1 MTARRAI
8 IFLAIG
14 ETIYW
19 AGLYYIF
26 AALLVQWE
34 AAEAWPKTAI
44 TAAFTGA
51 ILMAA
56 VFAPIA
62 GRMVDHGRGPHVLTF
77 GALTGAFLVA
87 LLPFAGSVWVFG
99 LIWLGVGACLGGC
112 LYETCF
118 SLITR
123 TRGDSA
129 RRDITLVTLV
139 AGLAGTL
146 SFPLSNTIAD
156 LFGWHAA
163 TWTMAGLVVF
173 VGVPLVWTAARFLE
187 NEYQKG
193 HAERAAEEA
202 AAGRPAF
209 SIRSVL
215 KKPAFWLLAIGFA
228 ILGGNHGVIIN
239 HILPILTDR
248 GLSPDAAVIAAS
260 MIGPMQ
266 VAGRLAMM
274 AAERRVSNH
283 GITTACFIGVAC
295 AGTAL
300 YFSHSFPGL
309 VVVFV
314 ILQGSGHGVTSIMRP
329 VITKEILGARNFG
342 AISGA
347 VAVPY
352 LLSWAMAPVAGSLLW
367 EAGGY
372 DLAILVVIVLAC
384 VGLVLY
390 RSALRFAPKAS

>member
-34 AAEAWPKTAI
+34 AAEPWPKTQI
-44 TAAFTGA
+44 TMAFTGA

-56 VFAPIA
+56 IFAPIA
-62 GRMVDHGRGPHVLTF
+62 GRQIDRGNGPKVLTF
-77 GALTGAFLVA
+77 AALIGAALVA
-87 LLPFAGSVWVFG
+87 LLPFANSVWMFG
-99 LIWLGVGACLGGC
+99 AIWLGVGACLGGC

-123 TRGDSA
+123 TRGDNA
-129 RRDITLVTLV
+129 RRDITLVTLF

-146 SFPLSNTIAD
+146 SFPLSNAISHVY
-156 LFGWHAA
+156 GWNAA
-163 TWTMAGLVVF
+163 IWTMSGLVAL
-173 VGVPLVWTAARFLE
+173 VGVPLVWYATSFLE
-187 NEYQKG
+187 KEYQK
-193 HAERAAEEA
+193 ENAARDDETKETHSST
-202 AAGRPAF
+202 F
-209 SIRSVL
+209 NIRRVL
-215 KKPAFWLLAIGFA
+215 SKPAFWFIAIGFA
-228 ILGGNHGVIIN
+228 MLGCNHGVIIN

-248 GLSPDAAVIAAS
+248 GLTGDAAVLAAS

-266 VAGRLAMM
+266 VAGRLAMI
-274 AAERRVSNH
+274 AAERRVSSH
-283 GITTACFIGVAC
+283 AITSACFIGVAC
-295 AGTAL
+295 AGAAL
-300 YFSHSFPGL
+300 YFSAVVPAL
-309 VVVFV
+309 VVAFV

-329 VITKEILGARNFG
+329 VITKEILGTQNFG

-352 LLSWAMAPVAGSLLW
+352 LLAWAAAPVAGSLLW

-372 DLAILVVIVLAC
+372 DLAIIVVIV
-384 VGLVLY
+384 
-390 RSALRFAPKAS
+390 SALTGLLFYRAAVHYSS

>member
-8 IFLAIG
+8 TFLAIG
-14 ETIYW
+14 ETIFW

-56 VFAPIA
+56 FFAPVA
-62 GRMVDHGRGPHVLTF
+62 GRLVDRGLGPQVLSF
-77 GALTGAFLVA
+77 AALTAAVLVA
-87 LLPFAGSVWVFG
+87 VLPFATSVWMFG
-99 LIWLGVGACLGGC
+99 AIWLGVGACLGGC

-123 TRGDSA
+123 TRGDGA

-139 AGLAGTL
+139 AGFAGTV
-146 SFPLSNTIAD
+146 SFPLSNAIAD
-156 LFGWHAA
+156 AYGWHAA
-163 TWTMAGLVVF
+163 AWTMSSLVIF
-173 VGVPLVWTAARFLE
+173 VGVPLVWTSTRFLE
-187 NEYQKG
+187 KEYQK
-193 HAERAAEEA
+193 ASAALA
-202 AAGRPAF
+202 AAQPDVERPAF
-209 SIRSVL
+209 NMRAVL
-215 KKPAFWLLAIGFA
+215 KKPAFWLLALGFA
-228 ILGGNHGVIIN
+228 ILGGNHGVLIN
-239 HILPILTDR
+239 HILPVLTDR
-248 GLSPDAAVIAAS
+248 GLSPDAAVLAAS

-274 AAERRVSNH
+274 AAERRVSSH
-283 GITTACFIGVAC
+283 AIATACFAGVAC

-300 YFSHSFPGL
+300 YFSSVVPGL
-309 VVVFV
+309 VAVFV
-314 ILQGSGHGVTSIMRP
+314 ILQGSGHGVSSIMRP
-329 VITKEILGARNFG
+329 VITKEILGTRNFG

-352 LLSWAMAPVAGSLLW
+352 LIAWAMAPVAGSLLW

-372 DLAILVVIVLAC
+372 DLAILVVICLAL
-384 VGLVLY
+384 VGLVFY
-390 RSALRFAPKAS
+390 RAALRFAP

>member
-34 AAEAWPKTAI
+34 AAEPWPKTQI
-44 TAAFTGA
+44 TMAFTGA

-56 VFAPIA
+56 IFAPIA
-62 GRMVDHGRGPHVLTF
+62 GRQIDRGNGPKVLTF
-77 GALTGAFLVA
+77 AALIGAALVA
-87 LLPFAGSVWVFG
+87 LLPFANSVWMFG
-99 LIWLGVGACLGGC
+99 AIWLGVGACLGGC

-123 TRGDSA
+123 TRGDNA
-129 RRDITLVTLV
+129 RRDITLVTLF

-146 SFPLSNTIAD
+146 SFPLSNAISNAY
-156 LFGWHAA
+156 GWHAA
-163 TWTMAGLVVF
+163 IWTMAGLVAF
-173 VGVPLVWTAARFLE
+173 VGVPLVWHATSFLE
-187 NEYQKG
+187 KEYQK
-193 HAERAAEEA
+193 ENAARDDETKETHSST
-202 AAGRPAF
+202 F
-209 SIRSVL
+209 DIRRVL
-215 KKPAFWLLAIGFA
+215 SKPAFWFIAIGFA
-228 ILGGNHGVIIN
+228 MLGCNHGVIIN

-248 GLSPDAAVIAAS
+248 GLTGDAAVLAAS

-266 VAGRLAMM
+266 VAGRLAMI
-274 AAERRVSNH
+274 AAERRVSSH
-283 GITTACFIGVAC
+283 AITSACFIGVAC
-295 AGTAL
+295 AGAAL
-300 YFSHSFPGL
+300 YFSAVVPAL
-309 VVVFV
+309 VVAFV
-314 ILQGSGHGVTSIMRP
+314 ILQGSGYGVTSIMRP
-329 VITKEILGARNFG
+329 VITKEILGTQNFG

-352 LLSWAMAPVAGSLLW
+352 LLAWAAAPVAGSLLW

-372 DLAILVVIVLAC
+372 DLAIIVVIV
-384 VGLVLY
+384 
-390 RSALRFAPKAS
+390 SALTGLLFYRAAVHYSS

>member
-34 AAEAWPKTAI
+34 TAEPWPKTSI

-62 GRMVDHGRGPHVLTF
+62 GRLVDSGRGPHVLTF
-77 GALTGAFLVA
+77 AALTGAVLVA

-99 LIWLGVGACLGGC
+99 IIWLGVGACLGGC

-156 LFGWHAA
+156 AFGWHAA
-163 TWTMAGLVVF
+163 TWTMAGLVIF
-173 VGVPLVWTAARFLE
+173 VGVPMVWTAARFLE
-187 NEYQKG
+187 GEYQKE
-193 HAERAAEEA
+193 HEAATAAEDSA
-202 AAGRPAF
+202 TPKPAF
-209 SIRSVL
+209 KLRSVL
-215 KKPAFWLLAIGFA
+215 RKPAFWLLAIGFA

-248 GLSPDAAVIAAS
+248 GLSGDAAVIAAS

-274 AAERRVSNH
+274 AAEKRVSSH

-300 YFSHSFPGL
+300 FFSKFTPGL
-309 VVVFV
+309 VVLFV

-329 VITKEILGARNFG
+329 VTTKEVLGTQNFG

-352 LLSWAMAPVAGSLLW
+352 LLSWAAAPVAGSLLW

-372 DLAILVVIVLAC
+372 DLAIMVTIGLAM

-390 RSALRFAPKAS
+390 RAALRFAP

>member
-8 IFLAIG
+8 TFLAIG

-34 AAEAWPKTAI
+34 AAESWSKTGI

-56 VFAPIA
+56 VFAPVA
-62 GRMVDHGRGPHVLTF
+62 GRLVDRGRGPHVLTF
-77 GALTGAFLVA
+77 AALTAAVLVA
-87 LLPFAGSVWVFG
+87 LLPFSPSVWVFG

-118 SLITR
+118 ALITR
-123 TRGDSA
+123 TRGDRA

-139 AGLAGTL
+139 AGLAGTV

-156 LFGWHAA
+156 TFGWHAA
-163 TWTMAGLVVF
+163 TWTMAGLVIF
-173 VGVPLVWTAARFLE
+173 VGAPLVWTAARFLE
-187 NEYQKG
+187 SEYRK
-193 HAERAAEEA
+193 ENAAEIADA
-202 AAGRPAF
+202 ADSSKPAF
-209 SIRSVL
+209 SVRTVL

-248 GLSPDAAVIAAS
+248 GLSGDAAVLAAS

-274 AAERRVSNH
+274 AAERRVSSH
-283 GITTACFIGVAC
+283 GITTACFVGVAC

-300 YFSHSFPGL
+300 YFSAVTPAL
-309 VVVFV
+309 VVAFV

-329 VITKEILGARNFG
+329 VITREILGSTNFG

-352 LLSWAMAPVAGSLLW
+352 LLAWALAPVAGSLLW

-372 DLAILVVIVLAC
+372 DLAIMVVVGLAL
-384 VGLVLY
+384 VGLVFY
-390 RSALRFAPKAS
+390 RAAVRLAP

>member
-8 IFLAIG
+8 TFLAIG

-34 AAEAWPKTAI
+34 TAEPWPKTSI

-62 GRMVDHGRGPHVLTF
+62 GRLVDNGRGPHVLTF
-77 GALTGAFLVA
+77 GALIAAVLVA
-87 LLPFAGSVWVFG
+87 ILPFAESVWVFG
-99 LIWLGVGACLGGC
+99 FIWLGVGACLGGC

-118 SLITR
+118 ALITR
-123 TRGDSA
+123 TRGDRA

-156 LFGWHAA
+156 AFGWHAA

-173 VGVPLVWTAARFLE
+173 VGVPLVWTASRFLE
-187 NEYQKG
+187 GEYQKANSVETHEDG
-193 HAERAAEEA
+193 T
-202 AAGRPAF
+202 AGKAGF
-209 SIRSVL
+209 SVRNVL
-215 KKPAFWLLAIGFA
+215 RKPAFWFLAIGFA

-248 GLSPDAAVIAAS
+248 GLSRDAAVIAAS

-274 AAERRVSNH
+274 AAERRVSSH
-283 GITTACFIGVAC
+283 GITTACFVGVAC

-300 YFSHSFPGL
+300 FFSKVTPAL
-309 VVVFV
+309 VVIFV

-329 VITKEILGARNFG
+329 VITKEVLGTRNFG

-372 DLAILVVIVLAC
+372 DLAIMVVVGLALT
-384 VGLVLY
+384 GLVLY
-390 RSALRFAPKAS
+390 RLAVRLAP

>member
-8 IFLAIG
+8 VFLAIG

-34 AAEAWPKTAI
+34 AAEPWPKTLI
-44 TAAFTGA
+44 TMAFTGA

-56 VFAPIA
+56 IFAPIA
-62 GRMVDHGRGPHVLTF
+62 GRQIDRGNGPKVLSF
-77 GALTGAFLVA
+77 AALIGATLVA
-87 LLPFAGSVWVFG
+87 LLPFANSVWIFG
-99 LIWLGVGACLGGC
+99 AIWLGVGACLGGC

-123 TRGDSA
+123 TRGDNA
-129 RRDITLVTLV
+129 RRDITLVTLF

-146 SFPLSNTIAD
+146 SFPLSNTISDAY
-156 LFGWHAA
+156 GWHAA
-163 TWTMAGLVVF
+163 IWTMAGLVAF
-173 VGVPLVWTAARFLE
+173 VGVPLVWHATSFLE
-187 NEYQKG
+187 KEYQKEN
-193 HAERAAEEA
+193 ATRDDEA
-202 AAGRPAF
+202 TSIHSPTF
-209 SIRSVL
+209 NIRSVL
-215 KKPAFWLLAIGFA
+215 AKPAFWFIAIGFA
-228 ILGGNHGVIIN
+228 MLGSNHGVIIN

-248 GLSPDAAVIAAS
+248 GLTGDAAVLAAS

-274 AAERRVSNH
+274 SAESRVSSH
-283 GITTACFIGVAC
+283 AITSACFVGVAC
-295 AGTAL
+295 AGIAL
-300 YFSHSFPGL
+300 YFSPVVPAL
-309 VVVFV
+309 VVTFV
-314 ILQGSGHGVTSIMRP
+314 ILQGSSHGVTSIMRP
-329 VITKEILGARNFG
+329 VITKEILGTQNFG

-352 LLSWAMAPVAGSLLW
+352 LLAWAAAPLAGSLLW

-372 DLAILVVIVLAC
+372 DLAIIVVIA
-384 VGLVLY
+384 
-390 RSALRFAPKAS
+390 SALIGLLFYRAAVHYTC

>member
-8 IFLAIG
+8 TVLAIG

-34 AAEAWPKTAI
+34 TAEPWPKTSI

-62 GRMVDHGRGPHVLTF
+62 GRLVDNGRGPHVLSF
-77 GALTGAFLVA
+77 GALIAAVLVA
-87 LLPFAGSVWVFG
+87 ILPFAESVWVFG
-99 LIWLGVGACLGGC
+99 FIWLGVGACLGGC

-118 SLITR
+118 ALITR
-123 TRGDSA
+123 TRGDRA

-156 LFGWHAA
+156 AFGWHAA

-173 VGVPLVWTAARFLE
+173 VGVPLVWTASRFLE
-187 NEYQKG
+187 SEHQK
-193 HAERAAEEA
+193 ASAAETHEDG
-202 AAGRPAF
+202 AAGKPGF
-209 SIRSVL
+209 SVGSVL
-215 KKPAFWLLAIGFA
+215 RKPAFWFLAIGFA

-248 GLSPDAAVIAAS
+248 GLSRDAAVIAAS

-274 AAERRVSNH
+274 AAERRVSSH
-283 GITTACFIGVAC
+283 GITTACFVGVAC

-300 YFSHSFPGL
+300 FFSKVTPAL
-309 VVVFV
+309 VVIFV

-329 VITKEILGARNFG
+329 VITKEVLGTRNFG

-372 DLAILVVIVLAC
+372 DLAIMVVVGLALT
-384 VGLVLY
+384 GLVLY
-390 RSALRFAPKAS
+390 RLAVRLAP

>member
-19 AGLYYIF
+19 ACLYYIF

-34 AAEAWPKTAI
+34 AAEAWPKTSI
-44 TAAFTGA
+44 TVAFTGA
-51 ILMAA
+51 ILMSA
-56 VFAPIA
+56 VCAPIS
-62 GRMVDHGRGPHVLTF
+62 GRLVDRGLGPQIMTIA
-77 GALTGAFLVA
+77 ALVAAFLVA
-87 LLPFAGSVWVFG
+87 LLPFAGSVWTFG
-99 LIWLGVGACLGGC
+99 LIWLGVGACLGCC

-123 TRGDSA
+123 TRGDGA

-139 AGLAGTL
+139 AGFAGTV

-156 LFGWHAA
+156 AFGWHAA
-163 TWTMAGLVVF
+163 AWTMASLVAF
-173 VGVPLVWTAARFLE
+173 IGVPLVGMSTRFLE
-187 NEYQKG
+187 KEYQKESK
-193 HAERAAEEA
+193 ARAAVSPEVKE
-202 AAGRPAF
+202 PAF
-209 SIRSVL
+209 NMRKVL
-215 KKPAFWLLAIGFA
+215 KNPAFWFLAIGFA

-248 GLSPDAAVIAAS
+248 GLSGDAAVLAAS

-274 AAERRVSNH
+274 AAERRVSSH
-283 GITTACFIGVAC
+283 AITTACFVGVAC

-300 YFSHSFPGL
+300 YFSQVIPAL
-309 VVVFV
+309 VAVFI
-314 ILQGSGHGVTSIMRP
+314 ILQGSGHGVSSIMRP
-329 VITKEILGARNFG
+329 VITKEILGTRNFG

-372 DLAILVVIVLAC
+372 DLTISVVIVLALT
-384 VGLVLY
+384 GLVLY
-390 RSALRFAPKAS
+390 RLALRFQS

>member
-34 AAEAWPKTAI
+34 AAEPWPKTQI
-44 TAAFTGA
+44 TMAFTGA

-56 VFAPIA
+56 IFAPIA
-62 GRMVDHGRGPHVLTF
+62 GRQIDRGNGPKVLTF
-77 GALTGAFLVA
+77 AALIGAALVA
-87 LLPFAGSVWVFG
+87 LLPFANSVWMFG
-99 LIWLGVGACLGGC
+99 AIWLGVGACLGGC

-123 TRGDSA
+123 TRGDNA
-129 RRDITLVTLV
+129 RRDITLVTLF

-146 SFPLSNTIAD
+146 SFPLSNAISHVY
-156 LFGWHAA
+156 GWNAA
-163 TWTMAGLVVF
+163 IWTMSGLVAL
-173 VGVPLVWTAARFLE
+173 VGVPLVWYATSFLE
-187 NEYQKG
+187 KEYQK
-193 HAERAAEEA
+193 ENAARDDETKETHSST
-202 AAGRPAF
+202 F
-209 SIRSVL
+209 NIRRVL
-215 KKPAFWLLAIGFA
+215 SKPAFWFIAIGFA
-228 ILGGNHGVIIN
+228 MLGCNHGVIIN

-248 GLSPDAAVIAAS
+248 GLTGDAAVLAAS

-274 AAERRVSNH
+274 AAERRVSSH
-283 GITTACFIGVAC
+283 AITSACFVGVAC
-295 AGTAL
+295 AGAAL
-300 YFSHSFPGL
+300 YFSAVVPAL
-309 VVVFV
+309 VVAFV

-329 VITKEILGARNFG
+329 VITKEILGTQNFG

-352 LLSWAMAPVAGSLLW
+352 LLAWAAAPVAGSLLW

-372 DLAILVVIVLAC
+372 DLAIIVVIV
-384 VGLVLY
+384 
-390 RSALRFAPKAS
+390 SALTGLLFYRAAVHYSS

>member
-34 AAEAWPKTAI
+34 AAEPWPKTQI
-44 TAAFTGA
+44 TMAFTGA

-56 VFAPIA
+56 IFAPIA
-62 GRMVDHGRGPHVLTF
+62 GRQIDRGNGPKVLTF
-77 GALTGAFLVA
+77 AALIGAALVA
-87 LLPFAGSVWVFG
+87 LLPFANSVWMFG
-99 LIWLGVGACLGGC
+99 AIWLGVGACLGGC

-123 TRGDSA
+123 TRGDNA
-129 RRDITLVTLV
+129 RRDITLVTLF

-146 SFPLSNTIAD
+146 SFPLSNAISHAY
-156 LFGWHAA
+156 GWNAA
-163 TWTMAGLVVF
+163 IWTMSGLVAL
-173 VGVPLVWTAARFLE
+173 VGVPLVWYATSFLE
-187 NEYQKG
+187 KEYQK
-193 HAERAAEEA
+193 ENAARDDETKETHSST
-202 AAGRPAF
+202 F
-209 SIRSVL
+209 DIRRVL
-215 KKPAFWLLAIGFA
+215 SKPAFWFIAIGFA
-228 ILGGNHGVIIN
+228 MLGCNHGVIIN

-248 GLSPDAAVIAAS
+248 GLTGDAAVLAAS

-266 VAGRLAMM
+266 VAGRLAMI
-274 AAERRVSNH
+274 AAERRVSSH
-283 GITTACFIGVAC
+283 AITSACFIGVAC
-295 AGTAL
+295 AGAAL
-300 YFSHSFPGL
+300 YFSAVVPAL
-309 VVVFV
+309 VVAFV

-329 VITKEILGARNFG
+329 VITKEILGTQNFG

-352 LLSWAMAPVAGSLLW
+352 LLAWAAAPVAGSLLW

-372 DLAILVVIVLAC
+372 DLAIIVVIV
-384 VGLVLY
+384 
-390 RSALRFAPKAS
+390 SALTGLLFYRAAVHYSS

>member
-8 IFLAIG
+8 TFLAIG

-34 AAEAWPKTAI
+34 AAEPWPKTAI

-62 GRMVDHGRGPHVLTF
+62 GRLVDNGRGPHVLTF
-77 GALTGAFLVA
+77 AALIAAFLVA
-87 LLPFAGSVWVFG
+87 FLPFADSVWVFG
-99 LIWLGVGACLGGC
+99 FIWLGVGACLGGC

-118 SLITR
+118 ALITR
-123 TRGDSA
+123 TRGDRA

-156 LFGWHAA
+156 AFGWHAA

-173 VGVPLVWTAARFLE
+173 VGVPLVWTASRFLE
-187 NEYQKG
+187 SEYQK
-193 HAERAAEEA
+193 ASAADAHEDA
-202 AAGRPAF
+202 TTGQAGF
-209 SIRSVL
+209 SVRSVL
-215 KKPAFWLLAIGFA
+215 KKPAFWFLAVGFA

-248 GLSPDAAVIAAS
+248 GLSRDAAVIAAS

-274 AAERRVSNH
+274 AAEKRVSSH
-283 GITTACFIGVAC
+283 GITTACFVGVAC

-300 YFSHSFPGL
+300 FFSKYTAAL
-309 VVVFV
+309 VVLFV

-329 VITKEILGARNFG
+329 VVTKEVLGTRNFG

-372 DLAILVVIVLAC
+372 DLAIMVVVGLALS
-384 VGLVLY
+384 GLVLY
-390 RSALRFAPKAS
+390 RLAVKFAP

>member
-34 AAEAWPKTAI
+34 AAEPWPKTQI
-44 TAAFTGA
+44 TMAFTGA

-56 VFAPIA
+56 IFAPIA
-62 GRMVDHGRGPHVLTF
+62 GRQIDRGNGPKVLTF
-77 GALTGAFLVA
+77 AALIGAALVA
-87 LLPFAGSVWVFG
+87 LLPFANSVWMFG
-99 LIWLGVGACLGGC
+99 AIWLGVGACLGGC

-123 TRGDSA
+123 TRGDNA
-129 RRDITLVTLV
+129 RRDITLVTLF

-146 SFPLSNTIAD
+146 SFPLSNAISNAY
-156 LFGWHAA
+156 GWHAA
-163 TWTMAGLVVF
+163 IWTMSGLVAL
-173 VGVPLVWTAARFLE
+173 VGVPLVWYATSFLE
-187 NEYQKG
+187 KEYQK
-193 HAERAAEEA
+193 ENAARDDETKETHSST
-202 AAGRPAF
+202 F
-209 SIRSVL
+209 NIRRVL
-215 KKPAFWLLAIGFA
+215 SKPAFWFIAIGFA
-228 ILGGNHGVIIN
+228 MLGCNHGVIIN

-248 GLSPDAAVIAAS
+248 GLTGDAAVLAAS

-266 VAGRLAMM
+266 VAGRLAMI
-274 AAERRVSNH
+274 AAERRVSSH
-283 GITTACFIGVAC
+283 AITSACFIGVAC
-295 AGTAL
+295 AGAAL
-300 YFSHSFPGL
+300 YFSAVVPAL
-309 VVVFV
+309 VVAFV

-329 VITKEILGARNFG
+329 VITKEILGTQNFG

-352 LLSWAMAPVAGSLLW
+352 LLAWAAAPVAGSLLW

-372 DLAILVVIVLAC
+372 DLAIIVVIV
-384 VGLVLY
+384 
-390 RSALRFAPKAS
+390 SALTGLLFYRAAVHYSS

>member
-34 AAEAWPKTAI
+34 AAEPWPKTQI
-44 TAAFTGA
+44 TMAFTGA

-56 VFAPIA
+56 IFAPIA
-62 GRMVDHGRGPHVLTF
+62 GRQIDRGNGPKVLTF
-77 GALTGAFLVA
+77 AALIGAALVA
-87 LLPFAGSVWVFG
+87 LLPFANSVWMFG
-99 LIWLGVGACLGGC
+99 AIWLGVGACLGGC

-123 TRGDSA
+123 TRGDNA
-129 RRDITLVTLV
+129 RRDITLVTLF

-146 SFPLSNTIAD
+146 SFPLSNAISHAY
-156 LFGWHAA
+156 GWNAA
-163 TWTMAGLVVF
+163 IWTMSGLVAL
-173 VGVPLVWTAARFLE
+173 VGVPLVWYATSFLE
-187 NEYQKG
+187 KEYQK
-193 HAERAAEEA
+193 ENAARDDETKETHSST
-202 AAGRPAF
+202 F
-209 SIRSVL
+209 NIRRVL
-215 KKPAFWLLAIGFA
+215 SKPAFWFIAIGFA
-228 ILGGNHGVIIN
+228 MLGCNHGVIIN

-248 GLSPDAAVIAAS
+248 GLTGDAAVLAAS

-266 VAGRLAMM
+266 VAGRLAMI
-274 AAERRVSNH
+274 AAERRVSSH
-283 GITTACFIGVAC
+283 AITSACFIGVAC
-295 AGTAL
+295 AGAAL
-300 YFSHSFPGL
+300 YFSAVVPAL
-309 VVVFV
+309 VVAFV

-329 VITKEILGARNFG
+329 VITKEILGTQNFG

-352 LLSWAMAPVAGSLLW
+352 LLAWAAAPVAGSLLW

-372 DLAILVVIVLAC
+372 DLAIIVVIV
-384 VGLVLY
+384 
-390 RSALRFAPKAS
+390 SALTGLLFYRAAVHYSS

>member
-1 MTARRAI
+1 MTVRRAI
-8 IFLAIG
+8 VFLAIG

-34 AAEAWPKTAI
+34 AAEPWTKTQI
-44 TAAFTGA
+44 TMAFTGA

-56 VFAPIA
+56 IFAPIA
-62 GRMVDHGRGPHVLTF
+62 GRQIDRGNGPKVLTF
-77 GALTGAFLVA
+77 AALIGAALVA
-87 LLPFAGSVWVFG
+87 LLPFANSVWMFG
-99 LIWLGVGACLGGC
+99 AIWLGVGACLGGC

-123 TRGDSA
+123 TRGDNA
-129 RRDITLVTLV
+129 RRDITLVTLF

-146 SFPLSNTIAD
+146 SFPLSNAISNAY
-156 LFGWHAA
+156 GWHSAI
-163 TWTMAGLVVF
+163 WTMAGLVAF
-173 VGVPLVWTAARFLE
+173 VGVPLVWHATSFLEKENAARDDETKETHSSIF
-187 NEYQKG
+187 N
-193 HAERAAEEA
+193 
-202 AAGRPAF
+202 
-209 SIRSVL
+209 IRSVL
-215 KKPAFWLLAIGFA
+215 SKPAFWFIAIGFA
-228 ILGGNHGVIIN
+228 MLGCNHGVIIN

-248 GLSPDAAVIAAS
+248 GLTGDAAVLAAS

-274 AAERRVSNH
+274 AAESRVSSH
-283 GITTACFIGVAC
+283 AITSACFVGVAC
-295 AGTAL
+295 AGAAL
-300 YFSHSFPGL
+300 YFSAVVPAL

-329 VITKEILGARNFG
+329 VITKEILGTQNFG

-352 LLSWAMAPVAGSLLW
+352 LLAWAAAPVAGSLLW

-372 DLAILVVIVLAC
+372 DLAILVVII
-384 VGLVLY
+384 
-390 RSALRFAPKAS
+390 SALTGLLFYRAAVHYSS

>member
-8 IFLAIG
+8 TFLAIG

-34 AAEAWPKTAI
+34 TAEPWPKTSI

-51 ILMAA
+51 ILMVA

-62 GRMVDHGRGPHVLTF
+62 GRLVDNGRGPHVLTF
-77 GALTGAFLVA
+77 GALIAAVLVA
-87 LLPFAGSVWVFG
+87 ILPFAESVWVFG
-99 LIWLGVGACLGGC
+99 FIWLGVGACLGGC

-118 SLITR
+118 ALITR
-123 TRGDSA
+123 TRGDRA

-156 LFGWHAA
+156 AFGWHAA

-173 VGVPLVWTAARFLE
+173 VGVPLVWTASRFLE
-187 NEYQKG
+187 GEYQKANS
-193 HAERAAEEA
+193 AETHEDGP
-202 AAGRPAF
+202 AGKAGF
-209 SIRSVL
+209 SVRNVL
-215 KKPAFWLLAIGFA
+215 RKPAFWFLAIGFA

-248 GLSPDAAVIAAS
+248 GLSRDAAVIAAS

-274 AAERRVSNH
+274 AAERRVSSH
-283 GITTACFIGVAC
+283 GITTACFVGVAC

-300 YFSHSFPGL
+300 FFSKVTPAL
-309 VVVFV
+309 VVIFV

-329 VITKEILGARNFG
+329 VITKEVLGTRNFG

-372 DLAILVVIVLAC
+372 DLAIMVVVGLALT
-384 VGLVLY
+384 GLVLY
-390 RSALRFAPKAS
+390 RLAVRLAP

>member
-8 IFLAIG
+8 TFLAIG

-34 AAEAWPKTAI
+34 AAEPWPKTAI

-62 GRMVDHGRGPHVLTF
+62 GRLVDNGRGPHILTF
-77 GALTGAFLVA
+77 GALIAAVLVA
-87 LLPFAGSVWVFG
+87 ILPFAESVWVFG

-118 SLITR
+118 ALITR
-123 TRGDSA
+123 TRGDRA

-156 LFGWHAA
+156 AFGWHAA

-173 VGVPLVWTAARFLE
+173 VGVPLVWTASRFLE
-187 NEYQKG
+187 NEYQK
-193 HAERAAEEA
+193 ANAAEAHEDA
-202 AAGRPAF
+202 TTGQTGF
-209 SIRSVL
+209 SVRGVL
-215 KKPAFWLLAIGFA
+215 KKPAFWFLAIGFA

-248 GLSPDAAVIAAS
+248 GLSRDAAVIAAS

-274 AAERRVSNH
+274 AAEKRVSSH
-283 GITTACFIGVAC
+283 GITTACFVGVAC

-300 YFSHSFPGL
+300 FFSKYSAAL
-309 VVVFV
+309 VVMFV

-329 VITKEILGARNFG
+329 VITKEVLGARNFG

-372 DLAILVVIVLAC
+372 DLAIMVVVGLALS
-384 VGLVLY
+384 GLVLY
-390 RSALRFAPKAS
+390 RLAVRFAP

>member
-1 MTARRAI
+1 MTSRRAI
-8 IFLAIG
+8 TFLAIG

-26 AALLVQWE
+26 AALLVHWE
-34 AAEAWPKTAI
+34 AAQAWPKTEI
-44 TAAFTGA
+44 TVAFTGA

-56 VFAPIA
+56 IFAPIA
-62 GRMVDHGRGPHVLTF
+62 GRLVDRGLGPQVLSF
-77 GALTGAFLVA
+77 GALTAAILVA
-87 LLPFAGSVWVFG
+87 LLPFATSVWMFG
-99 LIWLGVGACLGGC
+99 AIWLGVGACLGGC

-123 TRGDSA
+123 TRGDGA

-139 AGLAGTL
+139 AGFAGTV
-146 SFPLSNTIAD
+146 SFPLSNAIAD
-156 LFGWHAA
+156 TFGWHAA
-163 TWTMAGLVVF
+163 TWTMASLVIF
-173 VGVPLVWTAARFLE
+173 VGVPLVWTSTRFLE
-187 NEYQKG
+187 KEHQKE
-193 HAERAAEEA
+193 AAIRAAESPEIVKHV
-202 AAGRPAF
+202 F
-209 SIRSVL
+209 NMLTVL
-215 KKPAFWLLAIGFA
+215 RKPAFWLLAIGFA

-248 GLSPDAAVIAAS
+248 GLSPDAAVLAAS

-274 AAERRVSNH
+274 AAERRVSSH
-283 GITTACFIGVAC
+283 AITTACFIGVLT
-295 AGTAL
+295 AGIAL
-300 YFSHSFPGL
+300 YFSRFVPGL
-309 VVVFV
+309 VAVFV

-329 VITKEILGARNFG
+329 VITREILGTRNFG

-352 LLSWAMAPVAGSLLW
+352 LLAWAMAPVAGSLLW

-372 DLAILVVIVLAC
+372 DLAIKVVIGLA
-384 VGLVLY
+384 VIGLILY
-390 RSALRFAPKAS
+390 RTALRFAR

>member
-34 AAEAWPKTAI
+34 AAEPWPKTQI
-44 TAAFTGA
+44 TMAFTGA

-56 VFAPIA
+56 IFAPIA
-62 GRMVDHGRGPHVLTF
+62 GRQIDRGNGPKVLTF
-77 GALTGAFLVA
+77 AALIGAALVA
-87 LLPFAGSVWVFG
+87 LLPFANSVWMFG
-99 LIWLGVGACLGGC
+99 AIWLGVGACLGGC

-123 TRGDSA
+123 TRGDNA
-129 RRDITLVTLV
+129 RRDITLVTLF

-146 SFPLSNTIAD
+146 SFPLSNAISNAY
-156 LFGWHAA
+156 GWHAA
-163 TWTMAGLVVF
+163 IWTMAGLVAF
-173 VGVPLVWTAARFLE
+173 VGVPLVWHATSFLE
-187 NEYQKG
+187 KEYQK
-193 HAERAAEEA
+193 ENAARDDETKETHSST
-202 AAGRPAF
+202 F
-209 SIRSVL
+209 DIRRVL
-215 KKPAFWLLAIGFA
+215 SKPAFWFIAIGFA
-228 ILGGNHGVIIN
+228 MLGCNHGVIIN

-248 GLSPDAAVIAAS
+248 GLTGDAAVLAAS

-266 VAGRLAMM
+266 VAGRLAMI
-274 AAERRVSNH
+274 AAERRVSCH
-283 GITTACFIGVAC
+283 AITSACLIGVAC
-295 AGTAL
+295 AGAAL
-300 YFSHSFPGL
+300 YFSAVVPAL
-309 VVVFV
+309 VVAFV

-329 VITKEILGARNFG
+329 VITKEILGTQNFG

-352 LLSWAMAPVAGSLLW
+352 LLAWAAAPVAGSLLW

-372 DLAILVVIVLAC
+372 DLAIIVVIV
-384 VGLVLY
+384 
-390 RSALRFAPKAS
+390 SALTGLLFYRAAVHYSS

>member
-34 AAEAWPKTAI
+34 AAEPWPKTQI
-44 TAAFTGA
+44 TMAFTGA

-56 VFAPIA
+56 IFAPIA
-62 GRMVDHGRGPHVLTF
+62 GRQIDRGNGPKVLTF
-77 GALTGAFLVA
+77 AALIGAALVA
-87 LLPFAGSVWVFG
+87 LLPFANSVWMFG
-99 LIWLGVGACLGGC
+99 AIWLGVGACLGGC

-123 TRGDSA
+123 TRGDNA
-129 RRDITLVTLV
+129 RRDITLVTLF

-146 SFPLSNTIAD
+146 SFPLSNAISNAY
-156 LFGWHAA
+156 GWHAA
-163 TWTMAGLVVF
+163 IWTMAGLVAF
-173 VGVPLVWTAARFLE
+173 VGVPLVWYATSFLE
-187 NEYQKG
+187 KEYQK
-193 HAERAAEEA
+193 ENAARDDETKETHSST
-202 AAGRPAF
+202 F
-209 SIRSVL
+209 NIRRVL
-215 KKPAFWLLAIGFA
+215 SKPAFWFIAIGFA
-228 ILGGNHGVIIN
+228 MLGCNHGVIIN

-248 GLSPDAAVIAAS
+248 GLTGDAAVLAAS

-266 VAGRLAMM
+266 VAGRLAMI
-274 AAERRVSNH
+274 AAERRVSSH
-283 GITTACFIGVAC
+283 AITSACFIGVAC
-295 AGTAL
+295 AGAAL
-300 YFSHSFPGL
+300 YFSAVVPAL
-309 VVVFV
+309 VVAFV
-314 ILQGSGHGVTSIMRP
+314 ILQGSGYGVTSIMRP
-329 VITKEILGARNFG
+329 VITKEILGTQNFG

-352 LLSWAMAPVAGSLLW
+352 LLAWAAAPVAGSLLW

-372 DLAILVVIVLAC
+372 DLAIIVVIV
-384 VGLVLY
+384 
-390 RSALRFAPKAS
+390 SALTGLLFYRAAVHYSS

>member
-34 AAEAWPKTAI
+34 AAEPWPKTQI
-44 TAAFTGA
+44 TMAFTGA

-56 VFAPIA
+56 IFAPIA
-62 GRMVDHGRGPHVLTF
+62 GRQIDRGNGPKVLTF
-77 GALTGAFLVA
+77 AALIGAALVA
-87 LLPFAGSVWVFG
+87 LLPFANSVWMFG
-99 LIWLGVGACLGGC
+99 AIWLGVGACLGGC

-123 TRGDSA
+123 TRGDNA
-129 RRDITLVTLV
+129 RRDITLVTLF

-146 SFPLSNTIAD
+146 SFPLSNAISNAY
-156 LFGWHAA
+156 GWHAA
-163 TWTMAGLVVF
+163 IWTMAGLVAF
-173 VGVPLVWTAARFLE
+173 VGVPLVWHATSFLE
-187 NEYQKG
+187 KEYQK
-193 HAERAAEEA
+193 ENAARDDETKETHSST
-202 AAGRPAF
+202 F
-209 SIRSVL
+209 DIRRVL
-215 KKPAFWLLAIGFA
+215 SKPAFWFIAIGFA
-228 ILGGNHGVIIN
+228 MLGCNHGVIIN

-248 GLSPDAAVIAAS
+248 GLTGDAAVLAAS

-266 VAGRLAMM
+266 VAGRLAMI
-274 AAERRVSNH
+274 AAERRVSSH
-283 GITTACFIGVAC
+283 AITSACFIGVAC
-295 AGTAL
+295 AGAAL
-300 YFSHSFPGL
+300 YFSAVVPAL
-309 VVVFV
+309 VVAFI
-314 ILQGSGHGVTSIMRP
+314 ILQGSGYGVTSIMRP
-329 VITKEILGARNFG
+329 VITKEILGTQNFG

-352 LLSWAMAPVAGSLLW
+352 LLAWAAAPVAGSLLW

-372 DLAILVVIVLAC
+372 DLAIIVVIV
-384 VGLVLY
+384 
-390 RSALRFAPKAS
+390 SALTGLLFYRAAVHYSS

>member
-8 IFLAIG
+8 TFLAIG

-34 AAEAWPKTAI
+34 TAEPWPKTSI

-62 GRMVDHGRGPHVLTF
+62 GRLVDNGRGPHVLTF
-77 GALTGAFLVA
+77 GALIAAVLVA
-87 LLPFAGSVWVFG
+87 ILPFAESVWVFG
-99 LIWLGVGACLGGC
+99 FIWLGVGACLGGC

-118 SLITR
+118 ALITR
-123 TRGDSA
+123 PRGDRA

-156 LFGWHAA
+156 AFGWHAA

-173 VGVPLVWTAARFLE
+173 VGVPLVWTASRFLE
-187 NEYQKG
+187 GEYQKANS
-193 HAERAAEEA
+193 AETHEDGT
-202 AAGRPAF
+202 AGKAGF
-209 SIRSVL
+209 SVRNVL
-215 KKPAFWLLAIGFA
+215 RKPAFWFLAIGFA

-248 GLSPDAAVIAAS
+248 GLSRDAAVIAAS

-274 AAERRVSNH
+274 AAERRVSSH
-283 GITTACFIGVAC
+283 GITTACFVGVAC

-300 YFSHSFPGL
+300 FFSKVTPAL
-309 VVVFV
+309 VVIFV

-329 VITKEILGARNFG
+329 VITKEVLGTRNFG

-372 DLAILVVIVLAC
+372 DLAIMVVVGLALT
-384 VGLVLY
+384 GLVLY
-390 RSALRFAPKAS
+390 RLAVRLAP

>member
-34 AAEAWPKTAI
+34 AAEPWPKTQI
-44 TAAFTGA
+44 TMAFTGA

-56 VFAPIA
+56 IFAPIA
-62 GRMVDHGRGPHVLTF
+62 GRQIDRGNGPKVLTF
-77 GALTGAFLVA
+77 AALIGAALVA
-87 LLPFAGSVWVFG
+87 LLPFANSVWMFG
-99 LIWLGVGACLGGC
+99 AIWLGVGACLGGC

-123 TRGDSA
+123 TRGDNA
-129 RRDITLVTLV
+129 RRDITLVTLF

-146 SFPLSNTIAD
+146 SFPLSNAISHAY
-156 LFGWHAA
+156 GWNAA
-163 TWTMAGLVVF
+163 IWTMSGLVAL
-173 VGVPLVWTAARFLE
+173 VGVPLVWYATSFLE
-187 NEYQKG
+187 KEYQK
-193 HAERAAEEA
+193 ENAARDDETKETHSST
-202 AAGRPAF
+202 F
-209 SIRSVL
+209 DIRRVL
-215 KKPAFWLLAIGFA
+215 SKPAFWFIAIGFA
-228 ILGGNHGVIIN
+228 MLGCNHGVIIN

-248 GLSPDAAVIAAS
+248 GLTGDAAVLAAS

-266 VAGRLAMM
+266 VAGRLAMI
-274 AAERRVSNH
+274 AAERRVSSH
-283 GITTACFIGVAC
+283 AITSACFIGVAC
-295 AGTAL
+295 AGAAL
-300 YFSHSFPGL
+300 YFSAVVPAL
-309 VVVFV
+309 VVAFV
-314 ILQGSGHGVTSIMRP
+314 ILQGSGYGVTSIMRP
-329 VITKEILGARNFG
+329 VITKEILGTQNFG

-352 LLSWAMAPVAGSLLW
+352 LLAWAAAPVAGSLLW

-372 DLAILVVIVLAC
+372 DLAIIVVIV
-384 VGLVLY
+384 
-390 RSALRFAPKAS
+390 SALTGLLFYRAAVHYSS

>member
-34 AAEAWPKTAI
+34 AAEPWPKTQI
-44 TAAFTGA
+44 TMAFTGA

-56 VFAPIA
+56 IFAPIA
-62 GRMVDHGRGPHVLTF
+62 GRQIDRGNGPKVLTF
-77 GALTGAFLVA
+77 AALIGAALVA
-87 LLPFAGSVWVFG
+87 LLPFANSVWMFG
-99 LIWLGVGACLGGC
+99 AIWLGVGACLGGC

-123 TRGDSA
+123 TRGDNA
-129 RRDITLVTLV
+129 RRDITLVTLF

-146 SFPLSNTIAD
+146 SFPLSNAISHAY
-156 LFGWHAA
+156 GWNAA
-163 TWTMAGLVVF
+163 IWTMSGLVAL
-173 VGVPLVWTAARFLE
+173 VGVPLVWYATSFLE
-187 NEYQKG
+187 KEYQK
-193 HAERAAEEA
+193 ENAARDDETKETHSST
-202 AAGRPAF
+202 F
-209 SIRSVL
+209 NIRRVL
-215 KKPAFWLLAIGFA
+215 SKPAFWFIAIGFA
-228 ILGGNHGVIIN
+228 MLGCNHGVIIN

-248 GLSPDAAVIAAS
+248 GLTGDAAVLAAS

-274 AAERRVSNH
+274 AAERRVSSH
-283 GITTACFIGVAC
+283 AITSACFVGVAC
-295 AGTAL
+295 AGAAL
-300 YFSHSFPGL
+300 YFSAVVPAL
-309 VVVFV
+309 VVAFV

-329 VITKEILGARNFG
+329 VITKEILGTQNFG

-352 LLSWAMAPVAGSLLW
+352 LLAWAAAPVAGSLLW

-372 DLAILVVIVLAC
+372 DLAIIVVIV
-384 VGLVLY
+384 
-390 RSALRFAPKAS
+390 SALTGLLFYRAAVHYSS

>member
-8 IFLAIG
+8 TFLAIG

-34 AAEAWPKTAI
+34 TAEPWPKTSI

-62 GRMVDHGRGPHVLTF
+62 GRLVDNGRGPHVLTF
-77 GALTGAFLVA
+77 GALIAAVLVA
-87 LLPFAGSVWVFG
+87 ILPFAESVWVFG
-99 LIWLGVGACLGGC
+99 FIWLGVGACLGGC

-118 SLITR
+118 ALITR
-123 TRGDSA
+123 TRGDRA

-156 LFGWHAA
+156 AFGWHAA

-173 VGVPLVWTAARFLE
+173 VGVPLVWTASRFLE
-187 NEYQKG
+187 GEYQKANS
-193 HAERAAEEA
+193 AETHEDGP
-202 AAGRPAF
+202 AGKAGF
-209 SIRSVL
+209 SVRNVL
-215 KKPAFWLLAIGFA
+215 RKPAFWFLAIGFA

-248 GLSPDAAVIAAS
+248 GLSRDAAVIAAS

-274 AAERRVSNH
+274 AAERRVSSH
-283 GITTACFIGVAC
+283 GITTACFVGVAC

-300 YFSHSFPGL
+300 FFSKVTPAL
-309 VVVFV
+309 VVIFV

-329 VITKEILGARNFG
+329 VITKEVLGTRNFG

-372 DLAILVVIVLAC
+372 DLAIMVVVGLALT
-384 VGLVLY
+384 GLVLY
-390 RSALRFAPKAS
+390 RLAVRLAP

>member
-8 IFLAIG
+8 VFLAIG

-34 AAEAWPKTAI
+34 AAEPWTKTQI
-44 TAAFTGA
+44 TMAFTGA

-56 VFAPIA
+56 IFAPIA
-62 GRMVDHGRGPHVLTF
+62 GRQIDRGNGPKVLTF
-77 GALTGAFLVA
+77 AALIGAALVA
-87 LLPFAGSVWVFG
+87 LLPFANSVWMFG
-99 LIWLGVGACLGGC
+99 AIWLGVGACLGGC

-123 TRGDSA
+123 TRGDNA
-129 RRDITLVTLV
+129 RRDITLVTLF

-146 SFPLSNTIAD
+146 SFPLSNAISNAY
-156 LFGWHAA
+156 GWHSAI
-163 TWTMAGLVVF
+163 WTMAGLVAF
-173 VGVPLVWTAARFLE
+173 VGVPLVWHATSFLE
-187 NEYQKG
+187 KEYQK
-193 HAERAAEEA
+193 ENAARDDETKETHSSI
-202 AAGRPAF
+202 F
-209 SIRSVL
+209 NIRSVL
-215 KKPAFWLLAIGFA
+215 SKPAFWFIAIGFA
-228 ILGGNHGVIIN
+228 MLGCNHGVIIN
-239 HILPILTDR
+239 HILPILTVR
-248 GLSPDAAVIAAS
+248 GLTGDAAVLAAS

-274 AAERRVSNH
+274 AAESRVSSH
-283 GITTACFIGVAC
+283 AITSACFVGVAC
-295 AGTAL
+295 AGAAL
-300 YFSHSFPGL
+300 YFSAVVPAL

-329 VITKEILGARNFG
+329 VITKEILGTQNFG

-352 LLSWAMAPVAGSLLW
+352 LLAWAAAPVAGSLLW

-372 DLAILVVIVLAC
+372 DLAILVVIV
-384 VGLVLY
+384 
-390 RSALRFAPKAS
+390 SALTGLLFYRAAVHYSS

>member
-34 AAEAWPKTAI
+34 AAQPWPKTQI
-44 TAAFTGA
+44 TMAFTGA

-56 VFAPIA
+56 IFAPIA
-62 GRMVDHGRGPHVLTF
+62 GRQIDRGNGPKVLTF
-77 GALTGAFLVA
+77 AALIGAALVA
-87 LLPFAGSVWVFG
+87 LLPFANSVWMFG
-99 LIWLGVGACLGGC
+99 AIWLGVGACLGGC

-123 TRGDSA
+123 TRGDNA
-129 RRDITLVTLV
+129 RRDITLVTLF

-146 SFPLSNTIAD
+146 SFPLSNAISNAY
-156 LFGWHAA
+156 GWNAA
-163 TWTMAGLVVF
+163 IWTMSGLVAL
-173 VGVPLVWTAARFLE
+173 VGVPLVWHATSFLE
-187 NEYQKG
+187 KEYQK
-193 HAERAAEEA
+193 ENAARDDETKETHSSI
-202 AAGRPAF
+202 F
-209 SIRSVL
+209 NIRSVL
-215 KKPAFWLLAIGFA
+215 SKPAFWFIAIGFA
-228 ILGGNHGVIIN
+228 MLGCNHGVIIN

-248 GLSPDAAVIAAS
+248 GLTGDAAVLAAS

-274 AAERRVSNH
+274 AAERRVSSH
-283 GITTACFIGVAC
+283 AITSACFVGVAC
-295 AGTAL
+295 AGAAL
-300 YFSHSFPGL
+300 YFSAVVPAL

-329 VITKEILGARNFG
+329 VITKEILGTQNFG

-352 LLSWAMAPVAGSLLW
+352 LLAWAAAPVAGSLLW

-372 DLAILVVIVLAC
+372 DLAIIVVIV
-384 VGLVLY
+384 
-390 RSALRFAPKAS
+390 SALTGLLFYRAAVHYSS

>member
-34 AAEAWPKTAI
+34 AAEPWPKTQI
-44 TAAFTGA
+44 TMAFTGA
-51 ILMAA
+51 ILIAA
-56 VFAPIA
+56 IFAPIA
-62 GRMVDHGRGPHVLTF
+62 GRQIDRGNGPKVLTF
-77 GALTGAFLVA
+77 AALIGAALVA
-87 LLPFAGSVWVFG
+87 LLPFANSVWMFG
-99 LIWLGVGACLGGC
+99 AIWLGVGACLGGC

-123 TRGDSA
+123 TRGDNA
-129 RRDITLVTLV
+129 RRDITLVTLF

-146 SFPLSNTIAD
+146 SFPLSNAISHAY
-156 LFGWHAA
+156 GWNAA
-163 TWTMAGLVVF
+163 IWTMSGLVAL
-173 VGVPLVWTAARFLE
+173 VGVPLVWHATSFLE
-187 NEYQKG
+187 KEYQK
-193 HAERAAEEA
+193 ENAARDDETKETHSST
-202 AAGRPAF
+202 F
-209 SIRSVL
+209 DIRRVL
-215 KKPAFWLLAIGFA
+215 SKPAFWFIAIGFA
-228 ILGGNHGVIIN
+228 MLGCNHGVIIN

-248 GLSPDAAVIAAS
+248 GLTGDAAVLAAS

-274 AAERRVSNH
+274 AAERRVSSH
-283 GITTACFIGVAC
+283 AITSACFVGVAC
-295 AGTAL
+295 AGAAL
-300 YFSHSFPGL
+300 YFSAVVPAL
-309 VVVFV
+309 VVAFV
-314 ILQGSGHGVTSIMRP
+314 ILQGSGYGVTSIMRP
-329 VITKEILGARNFG
+329 VITKEILGTQNFG

-352 LLSWAMAPVAGSLLW
+352 LLAWAAAPLAGSLLW

-372 DLAILVVIVLAC
+372 DLAIIVVIV
-384 VGLVLY
+384 
-390 RSALRFAPKAS
+390 SALTGLLFYRAAVHYSS

>member
-34 AAEAWPKTAI
+34 AAEAWPKTSI

-62 GRMVDHGRGPHVLTF
+62 GRLVDQGRGPHVLTF
-77 GALTGAFLVA
+77 AALTAAMLVA
-87 LLPFAGSVWVFG
+87 LLPFTNSVWVFG

-123 TRGDSA
+123 TRGDRA

-146 SFPLSNTIAD
+146 SFPLSNSIAD
-156 LFGWHAA
+156 AFGWHAA
-163 TWTMAGLVVF
+163 AWTLAGLVVF

-187 NEYQKG
+187 NEYQKE
-193 HAERAAEEA
+193 HAVLTANDDGVEK
-202 AAGRPAF
+202 PVF
-209 SIRSVL
+209 SIRNVL
-215 KKPAFWLLAIGFA
+215 RKPAFWLLAIGFA

-248 GLSPDAAVIAAS
+248 GLSADAAVITAS

-274 AAERRVSNH
+274 AAERRVSSH
-283 GITTACFIGVAC
+283 GITTACFVGVAC

-300 YFSHSFPGL
+300 YFSQAFPAL
-309 VVVFV
+309 VVAFV

-329 VITKEILGARNFG
+329 VITREILGSRNFG

-347 VAVPY
+347 MAVPY

-372 DLAILVVIVLAC
+372 DLAILVVIGLAC
-384 VGLVLY
+384 SGLVLY
-390 RSALRFAPKAS
+390 RSALRFAS

>member
-8 IFLAIG
+8 TFLAIG

-34 AAEAWPKTAI
+34 AAEPWPKTAI

-62 GRMVDHGRGPHVLTF
+62 GRLVDNGRGPHILTF
-77 GALTGAFLVA
+77 GALIAAVLVA
-87 LLPFAGSVWVFG
+87 ILPFAESVWVFG

-118 SLITR
+118 ALITR
-123 TRGDSA
+123 TRGDRA

-156 LFGWHAA
+156 AFGWHAA

-173 VGVPLVWTAARFLE
+173 VGVPLVWTASRFLE
-187 NEYQKG
+187 NEYQK
-193 HAERAAEEA
+193 ANAAEAHEDA
-202 AAGRPAF
+202 TTGQTGF
-209 SIRSVL
+209 SVRGVL
-215 KKPAFWLLAIGFA
+215 KKPAFWFLAIGFA

-248 GLSPDAAVIAAS
+248 GLSRDAAVIAAS

-274 AAERRVSNH
+274 AAEKRVSSH
-283 GITTACFIGVAC
+283 GITTACFVGVAC

-300 YFSHSFPGL
+300 FFSKYSAAL
-309 VVVFV
+309 VVMFV

-329 VITKEILGARNFG
+329 VITKEVLGTRNFG

-372 DLAILVVIVLAC
+372 DLAIMVVVGLALS
-384 VGLVLY
+384 GLVLY
-390 RSALRFAPKAS
+390 RLGVRFAP

>member
-34 AAEAWPKTAI
+34 AAEPWPKTQI
-44 TAAFTGA
+44 TMAFTGA

-56 VFAPIA
+56 IFAPIA
-62 GRMVDHGRGPHVLTF
+62 GRQIDRGNGPKVLTF
-77 GALTGAFLVA
+77 AALIGAALVA
-87 LLPFAGSVWVFG
+87 LLPFANSVWMFG
-99 LIWLGVGACLGGC
+99 AIWLGVGACLGGC

-123 TRGDSA
+123 TRGDNA
-129 RRDITLVTLV
+129 RRDITLVTLF

-146 SFPLSNTIAD
+146 SFPLSNAISHAY
-156 LFGWHAA
+156 GWNAA
-163 TWTMAGLVVF
+163 IWTMSGLVAL
-173 VGVPLVWTAARFLE
+173 VGVPLVWYATSFLE
-187 NEYQKG
+187 KEYQK
-193 HAERAAEEA
+193 ENAARDDETKETHSST
-202 AAGRPAF
+202 F
-209 SIRSVL
+209 DIRRVL
-215 KKPAFWLLAIGFA
+215 SKPAFWFIAIGFA
-228 ILGGNHGVIIN
+228 MLGCNHGVIIN

-248 GLSPDAAVIAAS
+248 GLTGDAAVLAAS

-274 AAERRVSNH
+274 AAERRVSSH
-283 GITTACFIGVAC
+283 AITSACFVGVAC
-295 AGTAL
+295 AGAAL
-300 YFSHSFPGL
+300 YFSAVVPAL
-309 VVVFV
+309 VVAFV

-329 VITKEILGARNFG
+329 VITKEILGTQNFG

-352 LLSWAMAPVAGSLLW
+352 LLAWAAAPVAGSLLW

-372 DLAILVVIVLAC
+372 DLAIIVVIV
-384 VGLVLY
+384 
-390 RSALRFAPKAS
+390 SALTGLLFYRAAVHYSS

>member
-34 AAEAWPKTAI
+34 AAEPWPKTQI
-44 TAAFTGA
+44 TMAFTGA

-56 VFAPIA
+56 IFAPIA
-62 GRMVDHGRGPHVLTF
+62 GRQIDRGNGPKVLTF
-77 GALTGAFLVA
+77 AALIGAALVA
-87 LLPFAGSVWVFG
+87 LLPFANSVWMFG
-99 LIWLGVGACLGGC
+99 AIWLGVGACLGGC

-123 TRGDSA
+123 TRGDNA
-129 RRDITLVTLV
+129 RRDITLVTLF

-146 SFPLSNTIAD
+146 SFPLSNAISHAY
-156 LFGWHAA
+156 GWNAA
-163 TWTMAGLVVF
+163 IWTMSGLVAL
-173 VGVPLVWTAARFLE
+173 VGVPLVWYATSFLE
-187 NEYQKG
+187 KEYQK
-193 HAERAAEEA
+193 ENAARDDETKETHSST
-202 AAGRPAF
+202 F
-209 SIRSVL
+209 DIRRVL
-215 KKPAFWLLAIGFA
+215 SKPAFWFIAIGFA
-228 ILGGNHGVIIN
+228 MLGCNHGVIIN

-248 GLSPDAAVIAAS
+248 GLTGDAAVLAAS

-274 AAERRVSNH
+274 AAERRVSSH
-283 GITTACFIGVAC
+283 AITSACFVGVAC
-295 AGTAL
+295 AGAAL
-300 YFSHSFPGL
+300 YFSAVVPAL

-329 VITKEILGARNFG
+329 VITKEILGTQNFG

-352 LLSWAMAPVAGSLLW
+352 LLAWAAAPVAGSLLW

-372 DLAILVVIVLAC
+372 DLAIIVVIV
-384 VGLVLY
+384 
-390 RSALRFAPKAS
+390 SALTGLLFYRAAVHYSS

>member
-1 MTARRAI
+1 MTVRRAI
-8 IFLAIG
+8 VFLAIG

-34 AAEAWPKTAI
+34 AAEPWTKTQI
-44 TAAFTGA
+44 TMAFTGA

-56 VFAPIA
+56 IFAPIA
-62 GRMVDHGRGPHVLTF
+62 GRQIDRGNGPKVLTF
-77 GALTGAFLVA
+77 AALIGAALVA
-87 LLPFAGSVWVFG
+87 LLPFANSVWMFG
-99 LIWLGVGACLGGC
+99 AIWLGVGACLGGC

-123 TRGDSA
+123 TRGDNA
-129 RRDITLVTLV
+129 RRDITLVTLF

-146 SFPLSNTIAD
+146 SFPLSNAISNAY
-156 LFGWHAA
+156 GWHSAI
-163 TWTMAGLVVF
+163 WTMAGLVAF
-173 VGVPLVWTAARFLE
+173 VGVPLVWHATSFLE
-187 NEYQKG
+187 KEYQK
-193 HAERAAEEA
+193 ENAARDDETKETHSSI
-202 AAGRPAF
+202 F
-209 SIRSVL
+209 NIRSVL
-215 KKPAFWLLAIGFA
+215 SKPAFWFIAIGFA
-228 ILGGNHGVIIN
+228 MLGCNHGVIIN

-248 GLSPDAAVIAAS
+248 GLTGDAAVLAAS

-266 VAGRLAMM
+266 VAGRLVMM
-274 AAERRVSNH
+274 AAESRVSSH
-283 GITTACFIGVAC
+283 AITSACFVGVAC
-295 AGTAL
+295 AGAAL
-300 YFSHSFPGL
+300 YFSAVVPAL

-329 VITKEILGARNFG
+329 VITKEILGTQNFG

-352 LLSWAMAPVAGSLLW
+352 LLAWAAAPVAGSLLW

-372 DLAILVVIVLAC
+372 DLAILVVII
-384 VGLVLY
+384 
-390 RSALRFAPKAS
+390 SALTGLLFYRAAVHYSS

>member
-34 AAEAWPKTAI
+34 AAEPWPKTAI

-62 GRMVDHGRGPHVLTF
+62 GRLVDRGRGPHVLTF
-77 GALTGAFLVA
+77 AALIAAVLVA
-87 LLPFAGSVWVFG
+87 LLPFAPSVWVFG

-118 SLITR
+118 ALITR
-123 TRGDSA
+123 TRDDRA

-139 AGLAGTL
+139 AGLAGTV

-156 LFGWHAA
+156 AFGWHAA
-163 TWTMAGLVVF
+163 TWTMAGLVIF
-173 VGVPLVWTAARFLE
+173 VGAPLVWSAARFLE
-187 NEYQKG
+187 NEYQKKT
-193 HAERAAEEA
+193 AAEVPDKTEA
-202 AAGRPAF
+202 GKPAF
-209 SIRSVL
+209 SVRSVL
-215 KKPAFWLLAIGFA
+215 RKPAFWFLAIGFA

-248 GLSPDAAVIAAS
+248 GLSGDAAVLAAS

-274 AAERRVSNH
+274 AAERRVSSH
-283 GITTACFIGVAC
+283 GITTACFVGVAC

-300 YFSHSFPGL
+300 YFSAVTPAL
-309 VVVFV
+309 VVAFV

-329 VITKEILGARNFG
+329 VITKEILGTTNFG

-352 LLSWAMAPVAGSLLW
+352 LLAWAMAPVAGSLLW

-372 DLAILVVIVLAC
+372 DLAIMVVVGLAL

-390 RSALRFAPKAS
+390 RAAVRLAP

>member
-8 IFLAIG
+8 TFLAIG

-34 AAEAWPKTAI
+34 TAEPWPKTSI

-62 GRMVDHGRGPHVLTF
+62 GRLVDNGRGPHVLTF
-77 GALTGAFLVA
+77 GALIAAVLVA
-87 LLPFAGSVWVFG
+87 ILPFAESVWVFG
-99 LIWLGVGACLGGC
+99 FIWLGVGACLGGC

-118 SLITR
+118 ALITR
-123 TRGDSA
+123 TRGDRA

-156 LFGWHAA
+156 AFGWHAA

-173 VGVPLVWTAARFLE
+173 VGVPLVWTASRFLE
-187 NEYQKG
+187 GEYQKANS
-193 HAERAAEEA
+193 AETHEDGT
-202 AAGRPAF
+202 AGKAGF
-209 SIRSVL
+209 SVRNVL
-215 KKPAFWLLAIGFA
+215 RKPAFWFLAIGFA

-248 GLSPDAAVIAAS
+248 GLSRDAAVIAAS

-274 AAERRVSNH
+274 AAERRVSSH
-283 GITTACFIGVAC
+283 GITTACFVGVAC

-300 YFSHSFPGL
+300 FFSKVTPAL
-309 VVVFV
+309 VVIFV

-329 VITKEILGARNFG
+329 VITKEVLGTRNFG

-372 DLAILVVIVLAC
+372 DLAIMVVVGLALT
-384 VGLVLY
+384 GLVLY
-390 RSALRFAPKAS
+390 RLAVRLAP

>member
-34 AAEAWPKTAI
+34 AAEPWPKTQI
-44 TAAFTGA
+44 TMAFTGA

-56 VFAPIA
+56 IFAPIA
-62 GRMVDHGRGPHVLTF
+62 GRQIDRGNGPKVLTF
-77 GALTGAFLVA
+77 AALIGAALVA
-87 LLPFAGSVWVFG
+87 LLPFANSVWMFG
-99 LIWLGVGACLGGC
+99 AIWLGVGACLGGC

-123 TRGDSA
+123 TRGDNA
-129 RRDITLVTLV
+129 RRDITLVTLF

-146 SFPLSNTIAD
+146 SFPLSNAISHAY
-156 LFGWHAA
+156 GWNAA
-163 TWTMAGLVVF
+163 IWTMSGLVAL
-173 VGVPLVWTAARFLE
+173 VGVPLVWYATSFLE
-187 NEYQKG
+187 KEYQK
-193 HAERAAEEA
+193 ENAARDDETKETHSST
-202 AAGRPAF
+202 F
-209 SIRSVL
+209 NIRRVL
-215 KKPAFWLLAIGFA
+215 SKPAFWFIAIGFA
-228 ILGGNHGVIIN
+228 MLGCNHGVIIN

-248 GLSPDAAVIAAS
+248 GLTGDAAVLAAS

-266 VAGRLAMM
+266 VAGRLAMI
-274 AAERRVSNH
+274 AAERRVSSH
-283 GITTACFIGVAC
+283 AITSACFIGVAC
-295 AGTAL
+295 AGAAL
-300 YFSHSFPGL
+300 YFSAVVPAL
-309 VVVFV
+309 VVAFV
-314 ILQGSGHGVTSIMRP
+314 ILQGSGYGVTSIMRP
-329 VITKEILGARNFG
+329 VITKEILGTQNFG

-352 LLSWAMAPVAGSLLW
+352 LLAWAAAPVAGSLLW

-372 DLAILVVIVLAC
+372 DLAIIVVIV
-384 VGLVLY
+384 
-390 RSALRFAPKAS
+390 SALTGLLFYRAAVHYSS